1 MAWTSPRT
9 WSSETLTYPLLNTH
23 LRDNLLETMPAKV
36 TTAGD
41 TCYATGANAITRLA
55 IGAAGALY
63 VAGSGAPRWSSAGI
77 TASSGSAQNVN
88 ISATIAAAAN
98 NDNLQ
103 ALNVS
108 SMAWAKSA
116 FTGLAV
122 FGVVVDCSGWSAS
135 GAGTIASAYGIYLD
149 APTVAT
155 ANWTLYVNSG
165 NVRLGDTSSK
175 VFIGDTAA
183 TDVSAGIVMNG
194 GTNRAVISWKGTNI
208 ATGVSLPAIETDT
221 SGYIGMLS
229 ASYGGTFLF
238 GINDSSDAAANS
250 AVYIQGIKGTTGDT
264 TKSTAGGG
272 AVIIEGGYLNAGV
285 AAALGANTNILA
297 VMSYGTTR
305 FILDADG
312 DSHQDVGTAWTN
324 FDTHDDTALLNLL
337 SAHVTRTDDPLRRN
351 FAEWLERDRAP
362 LEAARIVTFND
373 DGHHFINW
381 SRANMLIIGA
391 VRQMADKLQAAAE
404 RVAVLESRLALLE
417 GPA

>member
-41 TCYATGANAITRLA
+41 VCYATGANAITRLA
-55 IGAAGALY
+55 IGTAGALF
-63 VAGSGAPRWSSAGI
+63 VAGSGAPRWSSTGI
-77 TASSGSAQNVN
+77 TAAAGVAINVTLSN
-88 ISATIAAAAN
+88 VITAAAN
-98 NDNLQ
+98 NDQLWQ
-103 ALNVS
+103 MYIGSTFARS
-108 SMAWAKSA
+108 TY
-116 FTGLAV
+116 TGLTAY
-122 FGVVVDCSGWSAS
+122 GVSVDASGWSAT
-135 GAGTIASAYGIYLD
+135 GTGTIATAYGLYLS
-149 APTVAT
+149 APSIAT
-155 ANWTLYVNSG
+155 TNWPLYVNSG

-324 FDTHDDTALLNLL
+324 FDTHDDAALLNLL

-381 SRANMLIIGA
+381 SRANMLVIGA
-391 VRQMADKLQAAAE
+391 VRQMADKLQAAAA
-404 RVAVLESRLALLE
+404 RVEVLESRLAMLE